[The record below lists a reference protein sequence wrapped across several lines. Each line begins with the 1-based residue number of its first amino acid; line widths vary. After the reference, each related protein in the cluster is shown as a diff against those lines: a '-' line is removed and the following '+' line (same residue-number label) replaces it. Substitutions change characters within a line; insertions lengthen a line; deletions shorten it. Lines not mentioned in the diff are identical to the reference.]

1 MREVYPYLRD
11 PYTQD
16 LNIES
21 AKRRFLSVIDD
32 FVNQRQYVKMTL
44 LDWEENPIKAIKN
57 GMIQLDNN
65 YYVTGIRI
73 EPKNIFILDYQEQNN
88 IIFNLRNFYNVIDYE
103 FWLVVCDRPVDINM
117 YMAQLQLMYA
127 NTQSQQVRKL
137 IQQDI
142 DKGESFRSTTV
153 NAVDTEY
160 YILFRDKKKE
170 VLQKRIHTLIS
181 NLATSGLN
189 SRQVSDDDLRVIIDS
204 FFNGNIKSEFGTV
217 MSSV

>member
-1 MREVYPYLRD
+1 MFTIILQVEEVIIGEVGVCIVAKNKNVSK
-11 PYTQD
+11 YT
-16 LNIES
+16 E
-21 AKRRFLSVIDD
+21 
-32 FVNQRQYVKMTL
+32 
-44 LDWEENPIKAIKN
+44 DWIPIKSIKN

-117 YMAQLQLMYA
+117 YLAQLQLMY
-127 NTQSQQVRKL
+127 NNVQSQQIRK
-137 IQQDI
+137 IIKQDI

-160 YILFRDKKKE
+160 YILFRDKNTD
-170 VLQKRIHTLIS
+170 VLKKRIHTLIS

-189 SRQVSDDDLRVIIDS
+189 SRQVTDEDLRIIMDS
-204 FFNGNIKSEFGTV
+204 FFNGNMKTEFGTV

>member
-1 MREVYPYLRD
+1 MAKSNNTSK
-11 PYTQD
+11 YT
-16 LNIES
+16 E
-21 AKRRFLSVIDD
+21 
-32 FVNQRQYVKMTL
+32 
-44 LDWEENPIKAIKN
+44 DWVPIKAIKN
-57 GMIQLDNN
+57 GMIQLEND
-65 YYVTGIRI
+65 YYVTGIKI
-73 EPKNIFILDYQEQNN
+73 EPRNIFILDFQEQNN

-117 YMAQLQLMYA
+117 YLAQLQLMYQNA
-127 NTQSQQVRKL
+127 PTQQVRRI

-142 DKGESFRSTTV
+142 DKGESFRSTTI

-160 YILFRDKKKE
+160 YILFRDKKTE

-189 SRQVSDDDLRVIIDS
+189 SRQVSDDDLRVILDS
-204 FFNGNIKSEFGTV
+204 FFNGNMKTEFGTV

>member
-1 MREVYPYLRD
+1 MAKNNSNTSK
-11 PYTQD
+11 YT
-16 LNIES
+16 E
-21 AKRRFLSVIDD
+21 
-32 FVNQRQYVKMTL
+32 
-44 LDWEENPIKAIKN
+44 DWVPIKTIKN
-57 GMIQLDNN
+57 GMIQLDND

-117 YMAQLQLMYA
+117 YLAQLQLMY
-127 NTQSQQVRKL
+127 NNVQSQQIRKL
-137 IQQDI
+137 IKQDI
-142 DKGESFRSTTV
+142 DKGEMFRNTTV

-160 YILFRDKKKE
+160 YILFRDKKTE

-189 SRQVSDDDLRVIIDS
+189 SRQVSDEDLRVVIDS
-204 FFNGNIKSEFGTV
+204 FFNGNMRSEFGTV

>member
-1 MREVYPYLRD
+1 MAKNKNSSK
-11 PYTQD
+11 YT
-16 LNIES
+16 E
-21 AKRRFLSVIDD
+21 
-32 FVNQRQYVKMTL
+32 
-44 LDWEENPIKAIKN
+44 DWVPIKSIKN

-65 YYVTGIRI
+65 YLVTGIRI

-117 YMAQLQLMYA
+117 YLAQLQLMYA
-127 NTQSQQVRKL
+127 NAQNQQIRKL

-142 DKGESFRSTTV
+142 NKGESFRSTTV

-160 YILFRDKKKE
+160 YILFRDKKSE
-170 VLQKRIHTLIS
+170 VLQKRIHTLIG
-181 NLATSGLN
+181 NLASSGLN

-204 FFNGNIKSEFGTV
+204 FFNGNAKTEFGTV

>member
-1 MREVYPYLRD
+1 M
-11 PYTQD
+11 
-16 LNIES
+16 
-21 AKRRFLSVIDD
+21 
-32 FVNQRQYVKMTL
+32 
-44 LDWEENPIKAIKN
+44 PIKSIKN

-65 YYVTGIRI
+65 YFVTGIRI
-73 EPKNIFILDYQEQNN
+73 EPKNIFILDYQEQSN

-117 YMAQLQLMYA
+117 YLAQLQLMY
-127 NTQSQQVRKL
+127 NNVQSQQIRK
-137 IQQDI
+137 IIKQDI
-142 DKGESFRSTTV
+142 DKGESFRSSTV

-160 YILFRDKKKE
+160 YILFRDKNID

-189 SRQVSDDDLRVIIDS
+189 SRQVSDDDLRVIMDS
-204 FFNGNIKSEFGTV
+204 FFNGNMKTEFGTV

>member
-1 MREVYPYLRD
+1 MAKNKNGSK
-11 PYTQD
+11 YT
-16 LNIES
+16 E
-21 AKRRFLSVIDD
+21 
-32 FVNQRQYVKMTL
+32 
-44 LDWEENPIKAIKN
+44 DWVPIKSIKN

-65 YYVTGIRI
+65 YFVTGIRI
-73 EPKNIFILDYQEQNN
+73 EPKNIFILDYQEQSN

-117 YMAQLQLMYA
+117 YLAQLQLMY
-127 NTQSQQVRKL
+127 NNVQSQQIRK
-137 IQQDI
+137 IIKQDI
-142 DKGESFRSTTV
+142 DKGESFRSSTV

-160 YILFRDKKKE
+160 YILFRDKNVD

-189 SRQVSDDDLRVIIDS
+189 SRQVSDDDLRVIMDS
-204 FFNGNIKSEFGTV
+204 FFNGNMKTEFGTV